1 MDESFARYL
10 LQAKVMGFN
19 DVVPASTLQG
29 SNPRT
34 VRARREAR
42 TSPVSDSQRETVPMK
57 KIIVLSLAVVLS
69 GCGDF
74 VDSEGNTSIRQFAEG
89 LQSLGDRV
97 SEMGEALERDADVRS
112 VPWDELM
119 DALPD
124 EVDGAE
130 RLALEG
136 DHATDRNGAGLS
148 IAKVEYAVGND
159 TMFVG
164 ITDLGA
170 LRSGVNLALRWVAP
184 LFAEGSIDGD
194 VEETEIR
201 GYPAIRM
208 HGDDDE
214 GHLVVLI
221 VEGRFAVIVGSD
233 GSRNEDFIRSALAEV
248 DYRRLERWETYG
260 R

>member
-1 MDESFARYL
+1 
-10 LQAKVMGFN
+10 
-19 DVVPASTLQG
+19 
-29 SNPRT
+29 
-34 VRARREAR
+34 
-42 TSPVSDSQRETVPMK
+42 MK
-57 KIIVLSLAVVLS
+57 KIIVVSLAMALS

-74 VDSEGNTSIRQFAEG
+74 VDADGNTSIRQFAEG

-112 VPWDELM
+112 VPWEELM

-124 EVDGAE
+124 EIDGHE
-130 RLALEG
+130 RLESEG

-148 IAKVEYAVGND
+148 IAKAEYVIGRD

-164 ITDLGA
+164 IADLGA

-184 LFAEGSIDGD
+184 LFAEGKIEGD

-201 GYPAIRM
+201 GYPAIRIR
-208 HGDDDE
+208 DDE
-214 GHLVVLI
+214 GRGEFVVLI
-221 VEGRFAVIVGSD
+221 VDGRFAVIVGSE
-233 GSRNEDFIRSALAEV
+233 GGGEGNFTTSALAEV
-248 DYRRLERWETYG
+248 DYRRLERWEGYG